1 MFVVEEFYC
10 SSVTAI
16 EISQAG
22 MEQWNETTTFTHFS
36 DIFRVKEVAVFK
48 IQQIFWRHFRTF
60 ISDVFL

>member
-48 IQQIFWRHFRTF
+48 IQQIF
-60 ISDVFL
+60 